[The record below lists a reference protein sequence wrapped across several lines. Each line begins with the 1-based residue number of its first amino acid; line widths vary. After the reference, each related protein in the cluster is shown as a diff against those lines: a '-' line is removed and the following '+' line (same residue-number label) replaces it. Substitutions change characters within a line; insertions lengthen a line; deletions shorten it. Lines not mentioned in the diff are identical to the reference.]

1 MAYAA
6 YYAQSKIKKSLII
19 AGSEGWKIKIAIPA
33 GLRGKITVKKNV
45 SEEEKSQLYQNAF
58 AFIFPRKLEKIL
70 PCSQIRFDRSSLQT
84 RCCDSNKMKRFGEI
98 WEIRDIGRRR
108 ILSGW
113 RLPAKPFNFLR
124 RLLHEDWH

>member
-1 MAYAA
+1 ML
-6 YYAQSKIKKSLII
+6 LIMPK
-19 AGSEGWKIKIAIPA
+19 ARLKNLSFTKMRLLLFFQASMKVLVFPFWKQRVLVYLLLPVTIQA
-33 GLRGKITVKKNV
+33 L
-45 SEEEKSQLYQNAF
+45 
-58 AFIFPRKLEKIL
+58 RKLEKIL

-98 WEIRDIGRRR
+98 WEIRDIGWRR

-124 RLLHEDWH
+124 RLLHED